1 MTTTKQVKRLEVLE
15 SMRAVDAEPDDSR
28 HKVLEFLYQKAE
40 KLFQSGCDLSHDPAQ
55 SPVHNI
61 AAAIARKDYAE
72 AKVLLGK
79 VAQSIN
85 EKVRA

>member
-40 KLFQSGCDLSHDPAQ
+40 KLFQSGCDLSHDPDQ
-55 SPVHNI
+55 SPIHNI
-61 AAAIARKDYAE
+61 AAAIARGDHE
-72 AKVLLGK
+72 TAKELLAIASKAASGR
-79 VAQSIN
+79 VDA
-85 EKVRA
+85 